1 MIKEGGMYMLVK
13 KKNDYKTLKSL
24 VFGGQQKSSFPLLI
38 VFYALLAGVGFVYVF
53 PILVMLTSSTKDVY
67 DLINPLVEWVPTKIH
82 TDNFVRAWAVLGGHS
97 VFLSTT
103 GYMLLIAFGQTFSS
117 ALIGYGFA
125 KFDFP
130 FKRIVFIL
138 MIVTFIIPDQVTF
151 MPRYLMFRSYDML
164 RTIFPLLIPA
174 LLGQGIKNAIFILIF
189 YQFFKRTPVAL
200 DEAAEVDGAG
210 FIRIFYTIN
219 LPSALPGIIVVFI
232 FSFVWHWNETYLAD
246 LYFEM
251 AIRTPL
257 LILER
262 FTEYFARMF
271 PVSNIENPMLRMNEG
286 LRMAATLICILPLII
301 LYVLVEPKLI
311 ESIDRSGI
319 TGE

>member
-1 MIKEGGMYMLVK
+1 MLTSKNFYSKFVK
-13 KKNDYKTLKSL
+13 SWI
-24 VFGGQQKSSFPLLI
+24 FGNQQKSSIPMLSIFYLLLI
-38 VFYALLAGVGFVYVF
+38 GIGFVYLF
-53 PILVMLTSSTKDVY
+53 PILVMLTSSTQDVY
-67 DLINPLVEWVPTKIH
+67 DLINPLVEWIPTKVHI
-82 TDNFVRAWAVLGGHS
+82 DNFVRAWSVLGGLDIF
-97 VFLSTT
+97 VSTT
-103 GYMLLIAFGQTFSS
+103 AYMLVIAFGQTFSS

-130 FKRIVFIL
+130 FKKLVFVL
-138 MIVTFIIPDQVTF
+138 MVVTFIIPDQVTF
-151 MPRYLMFRSYDML
+151 MPRYLMFRSYEML
-164 RTIFPLLIPA
+164 RTIYPMLIPA

-210 FIRIFYTIN
+210 FLRIFYNIN
-219 LPSALPGIIVVFI
+219 LPSAIPGIIVVFV
-232 FSFVWHWNETYLAD
+232 FSFVWHWNETYLAG

-262 FTEYFARMF
+262 FTENFARMF

-286 LRMAATLICILPLII
+286 LRMAATLICILPLIV
-301 LYVLVEPKLI
+301 LYILVEPKLI